1 MLSRVQ
7 NIDLFAI
14 ALRHIIDTAILS
26 KLKTSRVVLFF
37 CQIDFTRTK
46 LISCKDL
53 TSTATFSLA
62 KNALRCPVS
71 IFVSKLLW
79 EDPSSSNET

>member
-7 NIDLFAI
+7 NIDFFL
-14 ALRHIIDTAILS
+14 LSRNIIDTVILS
-26 KLKTSRVVLFF
+26 KLKTSRVVLLF
-37 CQIDFTRTK
+37 CQIDFMRAK

-62 KNALRCPVS
+62 KNVLRCPVS

-79 EDPSSSNET
+79 KDPSSSNET